1 MFLIV
6 VLNRAYFFFLKG
18 VAGAFFVVYFNSSF
32 AFGLRPLASFIVEGH
47 LVFVAGVVS
56 LALCDLV
63 LMVGAHFILG
73 GIATLGVVVHYRL
86 NCE

>member
-1 MFLIV
+1 MFL
-6 VLNRAYFFFLKG
+6 FFSLKG
-18 VAGAFFVVYFNSSF
+18 LLELFFAVYFNSSF
-32 AFGLRPLASFIVEGH
+32 AFGLRPLVPFIGEGY

-63 LMVGAHFILG
+63 LMVGAHFILC
-73 GIATLGVVVHYRL
+73 GIATPGVVVHYRL